1 MTIGEKSG
9 RRLNRLPCSGSRIVP
24 RDCKLNHG
32 SNAVLMCAHSTL
44 APMSTHAT
52 RVDSD
57 RTPKRVASVASSGK
71 TTGNCSGSSS
81 GSAAYHG
88 QYGASLLKNGSRCFS
103 SCNAMQ
109 FQPEDK
115 LIGLRTKGQGALALR
130 QGVQGWFGLYKARA
144 TRVHFKVAHPNPKWT
159 SSAMPAITTFA
170 DTFSRN
176 EAGVLCRSHASTM
189 AWYVAAIANRESL

>member
-57 RTPKRVASVASSGK
+57 RTPKRVASVASSGN
-71 TTGNCSGSSS
+71 TTGNFSGSSS

-144 TRVHFKVAHPNPKWT
+144 KGSFKVAHPNPTWT
-159 SSAMPAITTFA
+159 SSAMPATTFA

-176 EAGVLCRSHASTM
+176 VAGVLCRSHAFTM
-189 AWYVAAIANRESL
+189 AAIANRESL

>member
-44 APMSTHAT
+44 APMSTHTT

-57 RTPKRVASVASSGK
+57 RTPKRLASVVSNGK
-71 TTGNCSGSSS
+71 TTGNFFGSSS

-130 QGVQGWFGLYKARA
+130 QNVQGWSGLYKARA
-144 TRVHFKVAHPNPKWT
+144 TRVHLKWHT
-159 SSAMPAITTFA
+159 RIQSGPAAQCLPSQRLLT
-170 DTFSRN
+170 
-176 EAGVLCRSHASTM
+176 RSLETKL
-189 AWYVAAIANRESL
+189 ESCAL